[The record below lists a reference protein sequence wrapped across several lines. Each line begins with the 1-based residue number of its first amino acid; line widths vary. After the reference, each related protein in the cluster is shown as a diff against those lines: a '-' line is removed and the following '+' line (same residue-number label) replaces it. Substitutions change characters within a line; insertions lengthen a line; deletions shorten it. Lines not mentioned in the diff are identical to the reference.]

1 MDQIF
6 IFNSIMLGIGLAMDA
21 FSVSVAN
28 GLAEPGMRKRR
39 MCAIAG
45 VFASFQALMPMTG
58 WICVHTIVLYFKAFE
73 KAIPYIALILLAF
86 IGIKMIIEGV
96 RGGNDDEISKIG
108 KSTLL
113 IQGVATSIDA
123 LSVGFAIADYDL
135 TMALI
140 CAAIIAAVTF
150 IICMLGLVIGRR
162 FGTKLSGKA
171 EIIGGIILVLIGL
184 EIFFTGIFYFCC

>member
-39 MCAIAG
+39 MCAIDG
-45 VFASFQALMPMTG
+45 VFAGFQALMPMTG

-184 EIFFTGIFYFCC
+184 EIFFTGIF

>member
-1 MDQIF
+1 MNQIF
-6 IFNSIMLGIGLAMDA
+6 IFNSIMLGTGLAMDA

-45 VFASFQALMPMTG
+45 VFAGFQALMPMTG

-140 CAAIIAAVTF
+140 CAAIIATVTF

-184 EIFFTGIFYFCC
+184 EIFFTGIF

>member
-45 VFASFQALMPMTG
+45 VFAGFQALMPMTG

-140 CAAIIAAVTF
+140 CAAIIATVTF

-184 EIFFTGIFYFCC
+184 EIFFTGIF

>member
-1 MDQIF
+1 MNQIF
-6 IFNSIMLGIGLAMDA
+6 IFNSIMLGTGLAMDA

-140 CAAIIAAVTF
+140 CAAIIASVTF

-171 EIIGGIILVLIGL
+171 EIIGGIILVLIGM
-184 EIFFTGIFYFCC
+184 EIFFTGIF

>member
-1 MDQIF
+1 MNQIF
-6 IFNSIMLGIGLAMDA
+6 IFNSIMLGTGLAMDA

-73 KAIPYIALILLAF
+73 KSIPYIALILLAF

-140 CAAIIAAVTF
+140 CAAIIATVTF
-150 IICMLGLVIGRR
+150 IICMFGLVIGRR

-171 EIIGGIILVLIGL
+171 DIIGGIILVLIGI
-184 EIFFTGIFYFCC
+184 EIFFTGIF

>member
-1 MDQIF
+1 MNQIF
-6 IFNSIMLGIGLAMDA
+6 IFNSIMLGTGLAMDA

-45 VFASFQALMPMTG
+45 VFAGFQALMPMTG

-140 CAAIIAAVTF
+140 CAAIIATVTF

-171 EIIGGIILVLIGL
+171 EIIGGIILILIGL
-184 EIFFTGIFYFCC
+184 EIFFTGIF

>member
-1 MDQIF
+1 
-6 IFNSIMLGIGLAMDA
+6 
-21 FSVSVAN
+21 
-28 GLAEPGMRKRR
+28 
-39 MCAIAG
+39 
-45 VFASFQALMPMTG
+45 
-58 WICVHTIVLYFKAFE
+58 
-73 KAIPYIALILLAF
+73 
-86 IGIKMIIEGV
+86 MIIEGV

-140 CAAIIAAVTF
+140 CAAIIATVTF

-171 EIIGGIILVLIGL
+171 EIIGGIILILIGL
-184 EIFFTGIFYFCC
+184 EIFFTGIF

>member
-1 MDQIF
+1 MDRIF
-6 IFNSIMLGIGLAMDA
+6 IFNSIMLGTGLAMDA

-58 WICVHTIVLYFKAFE
+58 WICVHTIVLCFKAFE

-140 CAAIIAAVTF
+140 CAAIIATVTF

-184 EIFFTGIFYFCC
+184 EIFFTGIF

>member
-1 MDQIF
+1 MNRIF

-45 VFASFQALMPMTG
+45 VFAGFQALMPMTG

-140 CAAIIAAVTF
+140 CAAIIATVTF

-171 EIIGGIILVLIGL
+171 EIIGGIILILIGL
-184 EIFFTGIFYFCC
+184 EIFFTGIF

>member
-1 MDQIF
+1 MNQIF
-6 IFNSIMLGIGLAMDA
+6 IFNSIMLGTGLAMDA

-140 CAAIIAAVTF
+140 CAAIIATVTF
-150 IICMLGLVIGRR
+150 IICMFGLVIGRR

-184 EIFFTGIFYFCC
+184 EIFFTGFF

>member
-6 IFNSIMLGIGLAMDA
+6 IFNSIMLGTGLAMDA

-45 VFASFQALMPMTG
+45 VFAGFQALMPMTG

-140 CAAIIAAVTF
+140 CAAIIATVTF

-184 EIFFTGIFYFCC
+184 EIFFTGIF

>member
-6 IFNSIMLGIGLAMDA
+6 IFNSIMLGTGLAMDA

-45 VFASFQALMPMTG
+45 VFAGFQAFMPMTG

-140 CAAIIAAVTF
+140 CAAIIATVTF

-184 EIFFTGIFYFCC
+184 EIFFTGIF